1 MAQSF
6 EVGYTISYKSS
17 ISQWYITLVH
27 CWTHVWRM
35 DGKSKIVTL
44 LMIDNGIVVIP
55 LKGNNI
61 NMFYACSTNEEWN
74 CK

>member
-1 MAQSF
+1 
-6 EVGYTISYKSS
+6 
-17 ISQWYITLVH
+17 
-27 CWTHVWRM
+27 M